1 MTIGKRVLECGAMS
15 EELPNII
22 SLGAGVQS
30 SCMALMAAAGEI
42 GPMPMAAIFADTQ
55 DEPKGVYEWLE
66 WLTKQ
71 LPFPVHVV
79 TKGSLSKRALD
90 MRTTKDGVVYAKTD
104 IPFFTLAQDGG
115 IGKIMHRACTAD
127 FKLKPIMQACRKL
140 AKIKRGQKEVGV
152 IQWIGISMDE
162 MRRMKP
168 SRDSWAEIR
177 WPLIEQR
184 MSRNDCLNWME
195 SHGFPKPPRSSC
207 VYCPFHR
214 NEEWRRLQVEEPED
228 FAKAVQFEKDVQ
240 AVKSKTE
247 TMTSTPFLHRSCKP
261 LDQVDFR
268 SDVERGQQLL
278 NWDDECTG
286 MCGV

>member
-1 MTIGKRVLECGAMS
+1 MS
-15 EELPNII
+15 DELPNII

-42 GPMPMAAIFADTQ
+42 GPMPIAAIFADTQ

-90 MRTTKDGVVYAKTD
+90 MRTTKDGRVFAKTD
-104 IPFFTLAQDGG
+104 IPFFTLSQDGG

-127 FKLKPIMQACRKL
+127 FKIKPIMQTCRKL

-162 MRRMKP
+162 IRR
-168 SRDSWAEIR
+168 
-177 WPLIEQR
+177 IET
-184 MSRNDCLNWME
+184 
-195 SHGFPKPPRSSC
+195 
-207 VYCPFHR
+207 
-214 NEEWRRLQVEEPED
+214 
-228 FAKAVQFEKDVQ
+228 
-240 AVKSKTE
+240 KS
-247 TMTSTPFLHRSCKP
+247 
-261 LDQVDFR
+261 
-268 SDVERGQQLL
+268 
-278 NWDDECTG
+278 
-286 MCGV
+286 